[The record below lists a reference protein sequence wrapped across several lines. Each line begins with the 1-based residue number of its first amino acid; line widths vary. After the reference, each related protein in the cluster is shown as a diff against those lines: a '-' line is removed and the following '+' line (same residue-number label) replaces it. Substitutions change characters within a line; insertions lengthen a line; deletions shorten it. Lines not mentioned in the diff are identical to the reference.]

1 MYLLQHY
8 KLLWM
13 NSHYHQIFVIF
24 IKVAVF
30 WLRNWP
36 VKRPQWLGS
45 NEKRIC
51 KTITVGLSNMWTRKK
66 LSVNYPVNTR
76 FWRLTY
82 FRRFCGIGFIFYG
95 IFLTSWWCGL
105 SLPKDHS
112 WHEEQHCYFRMQHTV
127 DILGPKSALKLNFF
141 LKMI

>member
-66 LSVNYPVNTR
+66 LSVNYYPVNTR

-82 FRRFCGIGFIFYG
+82 FRRFCFDWFY
-95 IFLTSWWCGL
+95 FLWYFSYLMMVWTVFAKGPFLAWRATLLL
-105 SLPKDHS
+105 SHATYS
-112 WHEEQHCYFRMQHTV
+112 WH
-127 DILGPKSALKLNFF
+127 PWA
-141 LKMI
+141 